1 MREKVQS
8 SGSGSESG
16 KTTSVGEFPPFEAGD
31 RHVPSGTDSPPHYD
45 EVEAGPGDPGSCGH
59 AVAGGVDFA
68 GSCGLSAR
76 VLIGCIRIYQA
87 AIAPYLPDC
96 CRFTPTCSHYGV
108 EALRTH
114 GFWKGSLLTVWRVLR
129 CQPFCR
135 GGYDPVPPVKKSG
148 SNVKNC
154 RARIC
159 KKGDEK

>member
-8 SGSGSESG
+8 CGSGSESG
-16 KTTSVGEFPPFEAGD
+16 KTTYVGEFPPAEAGD
-31 RHVPSGTDSPPHYD
+31 LHLPSGADPAPQHD
-45 EVEAGPGDPGSCGH
+45 DVETSSGDCGACFHAAAGRSDIS
-59 AVAGGVDFA
+59 GG
-68 GSCGLSAR
+68 CGLPAR
-76 VLIGCIRIYQA
+76 ILIGCIRIYQVA
-87 AIAPYLPDC
+87 VAPYLPDC
-96 CRFTPTCSHYGV
+96 CRFTPSCSHYGV
-108 EALRTH
+108 EALQVH

-154 RARIC
+154 RDWVH